1 MYLTRNEI
9 SDLYRKNQIIIR
21 PLLSEDQF
29 GEITVDF
36 RLGTDFL
43 VSIQGR
49 ESFIDATG
57 TSNSRPIGSFF
68 QETKRLLGES
78 ILLHPHQT
86 VLCSTLEYVKLPNDI
101 FITLTTRSSYSRL
114 GLIASSIIQPGYCGC
129 ISLELTNNNNNALK
143 LSVGASIVQARF
155 YKLGTDTNYFNKSR
169 KYLCQVRPV
178 ASRANLDHEL
188 KVLKDIE
195 LTNNSI

>member
-1 MYLTRNEI
+1 MYLSRNEI
-9 SDLYRKNQIIIR
+9 LDLYRKKQIIIR

-29 GEITVDF
+29 GEMTVDF

-57 TSNSRPIGSFF
+57 TSSSRPIGSFF

-78 ILLHPHQT
+78 ILFHPHQT
-86 VLCSTLEYVKLPNDI
+86 VLCSTLEFVRLPDNI
-101 FITLTTRSSYSRL
+101 FITLSTRSSYSRL
-114 GLIASSIIQPGYCGC
+114 GLIVASIVQPGYCGC

-155 YKLGTDTNYFNKSR
+155 YKLGNDTNYFNKSR
-169 KYLCQVRPV
+169 KYVCQVRPV
-178 ASRANLDHEL
+178 ASKANLDHEL
-188 KVLKDIE
+188 KILKQIE
-195 LTNNSI
+195 LMNNNI